1 MSWKKFIKRLK
12 WHLKELCKTFS
23 NEHSFYSSKRIER
36 AIIFVNANVMLDMMC
51 YHLVK
56 TGKMDDIGAI
66 GIYAAQM
73 VYAGY
78 QTTQIFK
85 DTPKES

>member
-1 MSWKKFIKRLK
+1 MKLVKRLK

-23 NEHSFYSSKRIER
+23 NQPSFYSSKRIER
-36 AIIFVNANVMLDMMC
+36 AVIFVNANVMLDIMVWWLAKHDKLD
-51 YHLVK
+51 YLGV
-56 TGKMDDIGAI
+56 I

-78 QTTQIFK
+78 QTKQIFK
-85 DTPKES
+85 DKPNGQEG